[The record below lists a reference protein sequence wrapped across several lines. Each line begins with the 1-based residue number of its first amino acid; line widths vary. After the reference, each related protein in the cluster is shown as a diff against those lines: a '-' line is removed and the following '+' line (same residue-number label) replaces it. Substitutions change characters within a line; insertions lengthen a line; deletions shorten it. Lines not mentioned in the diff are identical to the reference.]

1 MKDFGKLLTA
11 SITPFDNN
19 GVLNTDTFWRLCRK
33 LVHDK
38 SDGLVLTG
46 TTGESPNLTIKDR
59 EIIYSTAIDSVGN
72 KANIIAGTGTYSTSE
87 TVEITKMADS
97 IGVDGIMIVTP
108 YYSKPSQLGILKHFE
123 EVSKSTNLPIMAYNI
138 PGRTSTLIELE
149 TLVSLV
155 DDIGI
160 HSIKDAVGNFEFSKK
175 ELETLKDRVDIYSG
189 NDNETIDFMK
199 NGGKGV
205 VSVASHVVGNEIYEM
220 MELVKDNDIAK
231 ADKINDELR
240 DLFKALFEEPSP
252 GPIKKILS
260 ESWEEVG
267 EPLLPITDISTDLAN
282 KIRGFYKKI
291 KEK

>member
-1 MKDFGKLLTA
+1 MSTLSFKVSNSFLENSKFPTA
-11 SITPFDNN
+11 SLIECIPI
-19 GVLNTDTFWRLCRK
+19 
-33 LVHDK
+33 
-38 SDGLVLTG
+38 S
-46 TTGESPNLTIKDR
+46 
-59 EIIYSTAIDSVGN
+59 
-72 KANIIAGTGTYSTSE
+72 STSE
-87 TVEITKMADS
+87 TS
-97 IGVDGIMIVTP
+97 
-108 YYSKPSQLGILKHFE
+108 
-123 EVSKSTNLPIMAYNI
+123 VSN
-138 PGRTSTLIELE
+138 
-149 TLVSLV
+149 
-155 DDIGI
+155 
-160 HSIKDAVGNFEFSKK
+160 SIKDAVGNFEFSKK

-231 ADKINDELR
+231 ADKINDELD

-260 ESWEEVG
+260 ESWEDVG
-267 EPLLPITDISTDLAN
+267 EPLLPVTDISTDLAN

>member
-231 ADKINDELR
+231 ADKINDELL
-240 DLFKALFEEPSP
+240 DLFQALFEEPSP

-260 ESWEEVG
+260 ESWEDVG

-282 KIRGFYKKI
+282 KIRGFY
-291 KEK
+291 

>member
-231 ADKINDELR
+231 ADKINDELL
-240 DLFKALFEEPSP
+240 DLFQALFEEPSP

-282 KIRGFYKKI
+282 KITGFYKKI

>member
-46 TTGESPNLTIKDR
+46 TTGESPNLSIKDR

-260 ESWEEVG
+260 ESWEDVG
-267 EPLLPITDISTDLAN
+267 EPLLPITDISTELAN
-282 KIRGFYKKI
+282 KIRGFYSKI

>member
-231 ADKINDELR
+231 ADKINDELD

-260 ESWEEVG
+260 ESWEDVG

>member
-220 MELVKDNDIAK
+220 MELVKDNNIAK

-240 DLFKALFEEPSP
+240 HLFKALFEEPSP

-260 ESWEEVG
+260 ESWEDVG

>member
-175 ELETLKDRVDIYSG
+175 ELETLKDKVDIYSG

-205 VSVASHVVGNEIYEM
+205 VSVASHVVGTEIYEM

-231 ADKINDELR
+231 ADKINDELL
-240 DLFKALFEEPSP
+240 DLFQALFEEPSP

>member
-46 TTGESPNLTIKDR
+46 TTGESPNLSIKDR

-260 ESWEEVG
+260 ESWEDVG